1 MLRKRLLTQGEAIV
15 LIALGGALGANLR
28 FALGAIAGEA
38 LATTAAVNA
47 VGCFGLGLL
56 LFEARA
62 DELLSKRFRYI
73 FATGFFASFTTYSTF
88 IADIA
93 LTTPSVA
100 LVYITASYA
109 AGFGGVFAS
118 YRVVS
123 AVSNEPIQ
131 LSAEGER

>member
-1 MLRKRLLTQGEAIV
+1 MFRRRLITHAEAVV

-28 FALGAIAGEA
+28 YALGAVAGEA
-38 LATTAAVNA
+38 LVSTLAVNA
-47 VGCFGLGLL
+47 VGCFGLGLV

-73 FATGFFASFTTYSTF
+73 FATGFLASFTTYSTF

-93 LTTPSVA
+93 LTTPTVA